1 MSYILDALRK
11 SDQQR
16 QRGAV
21 PTLLTAQAAT
31 AAPKQPAYLFY
42 GLIAAVLI
50 GAGFAIGLLRPW
62 QPEYTAPAPG
72 PVAIRPPPLSPPQT
86 AMAPPPA
93 LPEMAPRPERKS
105 PARKTISAAQTAP
118 ARAAT
123 KQDAPARAETATQGT
138 PPEAVAA
145 VPKVAAPPAPVQPV
159 GKGPAD
165 AAPEPKVMTMSEL
178 PLSIQQEM
186 PAMSV
191 SIHAYSGQPQN
202 RLVGINERMLHEGD
216 YVASGLRLEQITPD
230 GMIFSYKGYRFSRGV
245 RGSGSRAETR

>member
-31 AAPKQPAYLFY
+31 VAPKQPAFLFY
-42 GLIAAVLI
+42 GLIAAVLVS
-50 GAGFAIGLLRPW
+50 AGIAIGWLRPW
-62 QPEYTAPAPG
+62 HPQHTAPATEPI
-72 PVAIRPPPLSPPQT
+72 ATKPPESGSRQT
-86 AMAPPPA
+86 ALAPLPA
-93 LPEMAPRPERKS
+93 LPEMARKPERQLPVRKS
-105 PARKTISAAQTAP
+105 TSAAQPAP
-118 ARAAT
+118 ARTDT
-123 KQDAPARAETATQGT
+123 KRDTPARTETDTPGT
-138 PPEAVAA
+138 PPVAVTA
-145 VPKVAAPPAPVQPV
+145 VPKGAASLTPEQPV
-159 GKGPAD
+159 GKGSTDTAQD
-165 AAPEPKVMTMSEL
+165 QRVMTMSEL

-202 RLVGINERMLHEGD
+202 RLVGINERMLREGGD
-216 YVASGLRLEQITPD
+216 VAPGLRLEQITPD

-245 RGSGSRAETR
+245 RSSGSKAETK